1 MRLLTSPH
9 SDRSD
14 TAPLEMSPLSPG
26 ETVCAVVVTFN
37 RVNLLRQCLSSLRR
51 QSQMP
56 DCILVVDNATT
67 DNTKEVLAR
76 EFAELQV
83 LRLPDNVGGA
93 GGFRAGME
101 WAYRHGFRWFW
112 VMDDDIEL
120 QPDALEIML
129 RYRRLSEFIH
139 SRKIVPDGVFHW
151 EGSWDLS
158 ACEKFSFPED
168 ISFRNGKAWT
178 AVTYGNF
185 EGALIHRRIV
195 DCIGYPDP
203 RFFLHGDDL
212 IYGFLASL
220 HTNVLYVNHVGL
232 TRKLPV
238 ASSDPRRYYFL
249 FRNRFLIYEYL
260 LATGVP
266 LSRAAFWFRHALSF
280 QWHVRQLLM
289 MRHGVRWGAVR
300 YMVVGLWDGVRG
312 RFGPPPW
319 LRGLSE
325 G

>member
-195 DCIGYPDP
+195 DCIGY
-203 RFFLHGDDL
+203 
-212 IYGFLASL
+212 
-220 HTNVLYVNHVGL
+220 
-232 TRKLPV
+232 
-238 ASSDPRRYYFL
+238 SDPRRYYFL

>member
-56 DCILVVDNATT
+56 DCILVCDNATT

-195 DCIGYPDP
+195 DCIGY
-203 RFFLHGDDL
+203 
-212 IYGFLASL
+212 
-220 HTNVLYVNHVGL
+220 
-232 TRKLPV
+232 
-238 ASSDPRRYYFL
+238 SDPRRYYFL